1 MVCFQVE
8 RKKVKDKRRNNMKKT
23 KILATAF
30 ALFALVGC
38 GDSGNAGGGEK
49 VTYSNTVK
57 EVWEQKCHKCHGEK
71 AEGRTDKKTPPM
83 NDRQWGELE
92 LDLYDVKNDGT
103 NQSSGTDHDKMAHNM
118 QKLMKQ
124 GYDYDPKA
132 MAQFIEK
139 NFYVKPKE

>member
-1 MVCFQVE
+1 
-8 RKKVKDKRRNNMKKT
+8 MKKI

-38 GDSGNAGGGEK
+38 GESGNSGGGEK
-49 VTYSNTVK
+49 VTYAKSAG
-57 EVWEQKCHKCHGEK
+57 EVYKQSCHKCHGEK
-71 AEGRTDKKTPPM
+71 GEGLKEKKTPAL

-92 LDLYDVKNDGT
+92 LDLYDVKNEGI

-118 QKLMKQ
+118 KKLLEK
-124 GYDYDPKA
+124 GFDYDPKE

-139 NFYVKPKE
+139 NFYIKPKE